1 MLPLTSSTPVP
12 KKIAKAKKEG
22 HVHATEENDNLL
34 LLDRKQISSTQT
46 QLRFT
51 QATPSPSRAQSKA
64 KPIVNPNDSDTE
76 DEDEEEEILLNKP
89 KGDLH
94 PHANRSNFPLPTPA
108 RSASP
113 QIDLGRAPGRI
124 IGTTYP
130 LADFKKNIGRGDV
143 VSKAVEDLGW
153 VVTEIIM
160 RPFSSRRSNELIEC
174 MKALRHTCLTV
185 SFWMAWFMNA
195 LIKLIRK
202 TRSMRGTCQ

>member
-1 MLPLTSSTPVP
+1 MPRLTSFTPVP
-12 KKIAKAKKEG
+12 KKVVKAKKEG

-34 LLDRKQISSTQT
+34 LLDRKQVSSTQT

-51 QATPSPSRAQSKA
+51 QATPSPSRAQGKA
-64 KPIVNPNDSDTE
+64 KPIANPNDSDTE
-76 DEDEEEEILLNKP
+76 DEDEDEEILLNKP
-89 KGDLH
+89 KADPR

-113 QIDLGRAPGRI
+113 QIDPGRAPGRI

-130 LADFKKNIGRGDV
+130 LADFQKNIRQGDV

-153 VVTEIIM
+153 VVTEIVM

-174 MKALRHTCLTV
+174 MKALRNTCLTV
-185 SFWMAWFMNA
+185 SFWVVWFVNA
-195 LIKLIRK
+195 FLKIY
-202 TRSMRGTCQ
+202 